1 MFYLTVCNPP
11 ATFLTASF
19 LNLALGGSFLVSG
32 KLRLIRLVY
41 QVYLYGFFSIAHII
55 GNRKCINHA
64 FKAEW
69 EVKDFKI

>member
-41 QVYLYGFFSIAHII
+41 QVYLYGFFSIAH
-55 GNRKCINHA
+55 KCINHA
-64 FKAEW
+64 FKAAW